1 MIGQIMKY
9 HFLKYLLLK
18 FFTDIIQAKIT
29 IIKIISQTCR
39 TKIHYNIIYYQV
51 IHLRNGEQQ

>member
-18 FFTDIIQAKIT
+18 FFTVIIQAKIA
-29 IIKIISQTCR
+29 IIKIISKTCR
-39 TKIHYNIIYYQV
+39 NNIHYNIVYYQL
-51 IHLRNGEQQ
+51 ISWRNGGQQ